1 MKNVDIIS
9 KVVARKGE
17 AMASPSKEAAPVN
30 LSGYLLKSIWDKC
43 WEIKTTENGEEYLF
57 GKLPVGLQF
66 DLTSFVDG
74 GSIDFPDIYDGLPI
88 DEQTLKWKEVTS
100 EDGSITRVLESVGS
114 GGTADKVTWANIEGK
129 PSWIGESKPSYS
141 WTEINGKPSW
151 IGSSKPSYSYSEIT
165 GKPDLSD
172 MATKTWVGN
181 NYLPTTGG
189 TLSGNLRLKDS
200 SNYGRY
206 LYFGDGSY
214 CYIHEDTDDHMVVYG
229 SNGISF
235 KASASKY
242 VDIEAA
248 GIRINGKTLKYN
260 SSGYWELEGDLLVT
274 GDITFNS

>member
-17 AMASPSKEAAPVN
+17 EMASPSKEAASVN
-30 LSGYLLKSIWDKC
+30 LSGYLLKDIWDKC
-43 WEIKTTENGEEYLF
+43 WEIKTTEKGEEYLF

-74 GSIDFPDIYDGLPI
+74 GSIDLPDIYDGLPI
-88 DEQTLKWKEVTS
+88 DNQTLYWEEVTDEQGNTS
-100 EDGSITRVLESVGS
+100 RVLKSMGS
-114 GGTADKVTWANIEGK
+114 GNWDNIE
-129 PSWIGESKPSYS
+129 
-141 WTEINGKPSW
+141 GKPSW
-151 IGSSKPSYSYSEIT
+151 IGSSKPDYSWSEITGKPSWIGSSKPTYSYSEIT

-214 CYIHEDTDDHMVVYG
+214 CYIHEDTDDHMVIYG
-229 SNGISF
+229 SNGIIF
-235 KASASKY
+235 KASASKFID
-242 VDIEAA
+242 VEAS
-248 GIRINGKTLKYN
+248 GIRVNGGVLTYN
-260 SSGYWELEGDLLVT
+260 SSGGYWELKGNVLVT
-274 GDITFNS
+274 GDVTSYS